1 MNTFARW
8 SKFNLVGALGMVVQL
23 SALAAINRL
32 APGHYLFA
40 TMAAIELTLLH
51 NFVWHLHYTWF
62 DRRDNL
68 RIGTQCIRFHLSNG
82 MVSMIGNLILMRVL
96 VHSARIPLL
105 ASNSIAILSCS
116 IVNFILGSTWTFPIR
131 EWPT

>member
-1 MNTFARW
+1 VNTFARW

-51 NFVWHLHYTWF
+51 NFTWHLHYTWF
-62 DRRDNL
+62 DRRDD

-96 VHSARIPLL
+96 VHSARIRLL

-131 EWPT
+131 ERPT